1 MILHR
6 WETQTR
12 NPQSFGP
19 GYSFGFPHIRQPRA
33 LFTHSFILATLIS
46 FLRVPVSTLPLLM
59 FRAISCFLQMIFGS
73 SGLLF
78 QARVTSQKNL
88 LIKSLAN
95 LYSKFFIFEL
105 KTQFPN
111 FHCLDIRFPLSFHL
125 FPPPVPS
132 LFFFLAIPR
141 RSAACRSRATTRRG
155 RRRRVSSFLSF
166 LLSPFLFLFLF
177 HFSHFLFSIFLLS
190 LPSLLPFSSAA
201 RPWPGPLAPC
211 SAAPPARTRAR
222 DARRAE
228 P

>member
-19 GYSFGFPHIRQPRA
+19 GYSFGFPHVRQPRA
-33 LFTHSFILATLIS
+33 LVTHSFILATLIS
-46 FLRVPVSTLPLLM
+46 FLRVPVSALPLLM

-95 LYSKFFIFEL
+95 LYSKFFIVEL

-111 FHCLDIRFPLSFHL
+111 FRCLDIRFPLSFHL
-125 FPPPVPS
+125 LPPPVPS
-132 LFFFLAIPR
+132 LFFFPR
-141 RSAACRSRATTRRG
+141 HPAPLGRLSITRDHSPRSAPTRLFL
-155 RRRRVSSFLSF
+155 SLFSPLSFSFSFSFLHFSTFSPFSPSF
-166 LLSPFLFLFLF
+166 LLCRARLARPPRP
-177 HFSHFLFSIFLLS
+177 LLRR
-190 LPSLLPFSSAA
+190 AA
-201 RPWPGPLAPC
+201 RAHWLLA
-211 SAAPPARTRAR
+211 SRRPP
-222 DARRAE
+222 
-228 P
+228 